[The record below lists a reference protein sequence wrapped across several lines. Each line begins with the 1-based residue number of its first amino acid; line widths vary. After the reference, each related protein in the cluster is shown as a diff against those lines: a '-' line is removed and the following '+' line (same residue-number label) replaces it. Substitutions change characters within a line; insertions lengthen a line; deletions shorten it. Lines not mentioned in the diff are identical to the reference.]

1 MKTCKNGGIGRH
13 AGLRGLWRNPCGF
26 ESHFLHQIDAY
37 SNFLFESNKYKLEY
51 YLVFCYIGMKVK
63 YKTEKLGISQKKRL
77 EGINDGKKSYDTQN
91 EIIRRTI

>member
-1 MKTCKNGGIGRH
+1 
-13 AGLRGLWRNPCGF
+13 
-26 ESHFLHQIDAY
+26 
-37 SNFLFESNKYKLEY
+37 
-51 YLVFCYIGMKVK
+51 MKVK